1 VLSLIGTPTG
11 LVPQFN
17 ARVLI
22 VAVALAIVS
31 SLMFGF
37 APAWQ
42 TLRPVTVHRLRL
54 RNVLLGAQVAAA
66 SALLIVSSLLVRG
79 VTRIGHVPLGFDY
92 HQTFIAD
99 PGLTSHGV
107 ALAAAQA
114 YWASMETHVRQIPG
128 VNNAAL
134 TTLPP
139 FGHRVTINRER
150 TVFYHLTPSYFDTMQ
165 IALRQ
170 GRIFSD
176 RETDVVLVSESL
188 ARRRWPDQ
196 SAIGQVY
203 EGATVIGIV
212 ADARTVRLNEQSAT
226 ECYLPMASTHLPDA
240 VMVVRAET
248 PGRAALA
255 IREAMRDVD
264 PRLMPSITLLRDA
277 FDARLAE
284 PRRVAVIA
292 SAIGICALLL
302 AVTGLAGMVAFTVS
316 QRLREIGVRLA
327 LGARPADVVRA
338 IGRQFFLPVIWGAVT
353 GSALAAGVGTI
364 LSRELFGIGR
374 MDPLSH
380 GGALLLF
387 AIVATAAAVPS
398 LRRALRVDPI
408 ATLRHE

>member
-1 VLSLIGTPTG
+1 VVWLIAAPPG
-11 LVPQFN
+11 LAPEFN
-17 ARVLI
+17 LRVVT

-31 SLMFGF
+31 SLMFGLT
-37 APAWQ
+37 PAWQ
-42 TLRPVTVHRLRL
+42 TLRPVTVSRLRL
-54 RNVLLGAQVAAA
+54 RTALLGVQVGAAT
-66 SALLIVSSLLVRG
+66 ALLIVSSLLVRG
-79 VTRIGHVPLGFDY
+79 VTRVVRVPLGFDY
-92 HQTFIAD
+92 QQTLIAD

-107 ALAAAQA
+107 SPAAAQA
-114 YWASMETHVRQIPG
+114 YWASTETRVRLIPG

-139 FGHRVTINRER
+139 FGHRVTINDER
-150 TVFYHLTPSYFDTMQ
+150 TVFYHVTSSYFDTMQ

-176 RETDVVLVSESL
+176 READVVLVSESL
-188 ARRRWPDQ
+188 ARRRWTDRN
-196 SAIGQVY
+196 AIGQVY

-212 ADARTVRLNEQSAT
+212 TDARTVRLSEQSAT
-226 ECYLPMASTHLPDA
+226 ECYLPIASTHLPGA

-248 PGRAALA
+248 PGRAALL
-255 IREAMRDVD
+255 ILRAMRDVD
-264 PRLMPSITLLRDA
+264 PRLRPSMTLLQDA
-277 FDARLAE
+277 FEARLVE

-327 LGARPADVVRA
+327 LGARPAHVLRA
-338 IGRQFFLPVIWGAVT
+338 IAHQFLVPVIGGAT
-353 GSALAAGVGTI
+353 SGSALAALVGTI
-364 LSRELFGIGR
+364 LSRELFGVGR

-387 AIVATAAAVPS
+387 AIVAAAAAVPS